1 MGRDYREEKSGERNW
16 GELKMILIE
25 NGTEEQGEE
34 RVREIIRPWLSAV
47 QGLGRDK
54 KNTRGVG
61 GE

>member
-34 RVREIIRPWLSAV
+34 RVREIIRP
-47 QGLGRDK
+47 
-54 KNTRGVG
+54 
-61 GE
+61 